1 MQAPGGSGNI
11 VAICG
16 SRGVSPS
23 FYGKAY
29 ASTHEPDV
37 SADPSNWGFPSS
49 VVQTFGNDF
58 LEDRAL
64 AAQAVG
70 KPWVLEETGCNV
82 GPAIVLRL
90 PPLDYHH

>member
-1 MQAPGGSGNI
+1 MAAGARPT
-11 VAICG
+11 A
-16 SRGVSPS
+16 
-23 FYGKAY
+23 GKPY
-29 ASTHEPDV
+29 ASTHKRDAP
-37 SADPSNWGFPSS
+37 ADPSNWGFPSS

-82 GPAIVLRL
+82 GYVLSL
-90 PPLDYHH
+90 KLQHNTVKP